1 MSDKR
6 VAVIDYGMGNLKSV
20 SHPITAL
27 ESRHEIIADPG
38 RVADFDKVIIP
49 GVGAFAE
56 ASESLRK
63 SGMFD
68 ALHDHVESGKCLLG
82 ICLGMQLLCK
92 ESMENGQHLGFGWI
106 DAQVLC
112 FPESMLMKV
121 PHMGWNSLK
130 IARQN
135 ALVSGVNSGAD
146 VYFVHSYFASCGDQ
160 NDVLAYTEYGINFAS
175 IIGRENVFGVQSSV
189 AVESCKASDSSTRT
203 RFIMI
208 PCMLSNRL
216 ANGPWMK

>member
-1 MSDKR
+1 MSDER

-20 SHPITAL
+20 SNAITAL
-27 ESRHEIIADPG
+27 EGRHEIIADPS

-49 GVGAFAE
+49 GVGAFGE

-68 ALHDHVESGKCLLG
+68 ALHDHVASGKYLLG

-92 ESMENGQHLGFGWI
+92 ESMENGHHLGFGWI
-106 DAQVLC
+106 DAQVLR

-130 IARQN
+130 IGMT
-135 ALVSGVNSGAD
+135 L
-146 VYFVHSYFASCGDQ
+146 GD
-160 NDVLAYTEYGINFAS
+160 
-175 IIGRENVFGVQSSV
+175 
-189 AVESCKASDSSTRT
+189 
-203 RFIMI
+203 
-208 PCMLSNRL
+208 
-216 ANGPWMK
+216 